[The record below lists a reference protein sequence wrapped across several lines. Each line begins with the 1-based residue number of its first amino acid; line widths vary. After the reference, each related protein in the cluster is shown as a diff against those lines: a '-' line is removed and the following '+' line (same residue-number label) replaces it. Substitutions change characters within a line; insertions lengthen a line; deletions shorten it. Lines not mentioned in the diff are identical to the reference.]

1 MFLCIKLEKIEASFH
16 ILMTMINIQT
26 IARHK
31 YSDRN
36 TIRTITQDKL
46 SKIIYHTNI
55 GPQLNQI
62 LIEQENNHL
71 NFKMC

>member
-1 MFLCIKLEKIEASFH
+1 
-16 ILMTMINIQT
+16 MTMINIQT

-46 SKIIYHTNI
+46 SKIILSHKYWTAAI
-55 GPQLNQI
+55 TDFDRTI
-62 LIEQENNHL
+62 
-71 NFKMC
+71 